1 MNKEKKSQK
10 QKREERPRRTT
21 SNINKPDG
29 LTPEEWQVRLR
40 EEAATTEVLT
50 VSKME
55 PGLFAVGNVAS
66 FQRYEVVWRGS
77 NHPLN
82 SCSCMDFKTSQL
94 GTCKHMEAVKSR
106 LGTRHKKV
114 RLAADADETTIYMD
128 YSGTPRLRIFYAGED
143 AAHIMELAENIF
155 GKDGFAD
162 TSSAGFLNF
171 RQFINKL
178 EMSFL
183 RFRCTPDAT
192 AFVDRFFDDIARKE
206 RLDAV
211 FSNEKWWTAY
221 LSEGITPYPYQTEG
235 IRFAARSGRCLIADE
250 MGLGKTLQ
258 AIGTAALLYREGFVS
273 SILVVC
279 PTSLKYQWQKE
290 ISKFCGE
297 EALVIE
303 GNATQRKRMY
313 DMDCAF
319 KIVSYNA
326 LTNDLKLSKRISVD
340 MIILDEVQ
348 RLKNWSTQIAKTAR
362 RIEADYK
369 IILSGTPME
378 NKLEELYSVVQ
389 LVDQFILG
397 PYYKFKARYI
407 DTDDT
412 GRIMGY
418 KRLNEV
424 GQRLRPIMIRRR
436 KTAVA
441 LQMPERMDK
450 NLLVP
455 MTDEQMAIHDEYKLE
470 VAKLIHKWRNN
481 HFLSDTDRR
490 RLLLSLCNMRM
501 VCDSTFIIDQN
512 YRHDTKVDEAV
523 SIISSVVETGGEK
536 VVLFSQWERM
546 TRLVTAEL
554 DKTGIRYEYLHGGVP
569 SAKRKDIMDRF
580 NEDADVRVFVS
591 TDAGSTGL
599 NLQTACYVINM
610 DLPWNPAVLEQRI
623 GRIYRIGQKRNIQV
637 ISLVAKDTIEEQML
651 SKLHFKSSMFA
662 GVMDNGR
669 DEINLENSKLQ
680 HIVDQFDFSSASE
693 TSRQTADA
701 PEEKAV
707 HPDVTVPMPDGTPET
722 IGGDDGSLSEDKR
735 YGMVSSVADDTPT
748 RQRTAS
754 VIQEGVSFLSNLAE
768 ILKSPEATQSLVD
781 SLVKED
787 EKTGETVLR
796 IPVKDKKTV
805 ELLVGVI
812 GKLLRGQ

>member
-1 MNKEKKSQK
+1 
-10 QKREERPRRTT
+10 
-21 SNINKPDG
+21 
-29 LTPEEWQVRLR
+29 
-40 EEAATTEVLT
+40 
-50 VSKME
+50 
-55 PGLFAVGNVAS
+55 
-66 FQRYEVVWRGS
+66 
-77 NHPLN
+77 
-82 SCSCMDFKTSQL
+82 
-94 GTCKHMEAVKSR
+94 
-106 LGTRHKKV
+106 
-114 RLAADADETTIYMD
+114 
-128 YSGTPRLRIFYAGED
+128 
-143 AAHIMELAENIF
+143 MELAGNIF

-162 TSSAGFLNF
+162 TSSAGFLSF
-171 RQFINKL
+171 RQFVDKL
-178 EMSFL
+178 EMSSL
-183 RFRCTPDAT
+183 RFRCTPDAM

-211 FSNEKWWTAY
+211 FSNEKWWTAC
-221 LSEGITPYPYQTEG
+221 LSEGIAPYPYQTEG

-258 AIGTAALLYREGFVS
+258 AIGTAALLHREGFVS

-303 GNATQRKRMY
+303 GNAMQRKRMY
-313 DMDCAF
+313 DTDCAF

-340 MIILDEVQ
+340 MIVLDEVQ
-348 RLKNWSTQIAKTAR
+348 RLKNWSTQIARTAR

-378 NKLEELYSVVQ
+378 NRLDELYSVVQ

-412 GRIMGY
+412 GRIVGY

-424 GQRLRPIMIRRR
+424 GQRLRPVMIRRR
-436 KTAVA
+436 KSAVA

-470 VAKLIHKWRNN
+470 VAKLIHKWKNN

-512 YRHDTKVDEAV
+512 CRHDTKVDEAV

-554 DKTGIRYEYLHGGVP
+554 DKAGIRYEYLHGGVP

-580 NEDADVRVFVS
+580 NEDAGVRVFVS

-599 NLQTACYVINM
+599 NLQTASYIINM

-637 ISLVAKDTIEEQML
+637 INLVAKGTIEEQML

-680 HIVDQFDFSSASE
+680 HIVDQFDFSTASG
-693 TSRQTADA
+693 TNRQAADA

-722 IGGDDGSLSEDKR
+722 IGGDDGSLSEDKEC
-735 YGMVSSVADDTPT
+735 GTVCSAADNTPA

-781 SLVKED
+781 SLVTED

-796 IPVKDKKTV
+796 IPVKDKKSV

-812 GKLLRGQ
+812 GKLLGGQ